1 MQKIFISF
9 VMDPK
14 KNILDFKNCNKVKDI
29 LNRTKFKT
37 KPILSLEKKILDANT
52 RYQMQ

>member
-9 VMDPK
+9 VMVP

-29 LNRTKFKT
+29 LNRTKFKI
-37 KPILSLEKKILDANT
+37 KPIFKFRKKILDANT